1 MQVQTFN
8 ITMLC
13 DEDYMVEPV
22 ALRFLV
28 EHSFDF
34 NKQYSQG
41 VSYYRGQDKVSEGV
55 VVEASPSNCSH
66 KACFMVTAKCVQ

>member
-1 MQVQTFN
+1 
-8 ITMLC
+8 
-13 DEDYMVEPV
+13 MVEPV

-41 VSYYRGQDKVSEGV
+41 VAYYRGLDKVRIVRLVAWGT
-55 VVEASPSNCSH
+55 SNSSFVH
-66 KACFMVTAKCVQ
+66 MRN